1 MHFERPGMN
10 ISVKNTTSDSTRITL
25 VGQLQDGSFKAKVMA
40 ETDVPYTPYWED
52 QLEQRMIYIQPDPE
66 QLKAIVTALN
76 ERRLTLDQLQDFGG
90 SVGGESDIPV

>member
-1 MHFERPGMN
+1 MDFERPSMN
-10 ISVKNTTSDSTRITL
+10 ISVKNTTSGTTRITL
-25 VGQLQDGSFKAKVMA
+25 VGQLQDGSFKAKVMS

-76 ERRLTLDQLQDFGG
+76 ERRLTLDQLQDFG
-90 SVGGESDIPV
+90 SSAGGESDIPV